1 MPSTVEQLHR
11 DLSGR
16 GLSVIAVNIQESRS
30 TVAAWVREKKVTIPI
45 LLDADG
51 EVTRQYSVIAT
62 PTAFLIDREGRLLGR
77 VVGPRDWAS
86 PAGKALIA
94 GLLTTPLGR

>member
-16 GLSVIAVNIQESRS
+16 GLSVVAVNIQESQS
-30 TVAAWVREKKVTIPI
+30 TVAAWAREKKITIPI
-45 LLDADG
+45 LLDVDG
-51 EVTRQYSVIAT
+51 QVTRQYSVIAT

-86 PAGKALIA
+86 PAGKALMV
-94 GLLTTPLGR
+94 GLLTAPPGR